1 MGSGEGM
8 AMDAPFESSPPA
20 AASRNLRLRNLAVGL
35 CVAFL
40 AALFYAIAIVKMGA
54 YSLSPP
60 P

>member
-1 MGSGEGM
+1 MTI
-8 AMDAPFESSPPA
+8 DAPIESSSPA

-35 CVAFL
+35 CVACL

>member
-1 MGSGEGM
+1 M

-20 AASRNLRLRNLAVGL
+20 AASRNLRLRNLAGGL

-54 YSLSPP
+54 HSLPP
-60 P
+60 PP

>member
-1 MGSGEGM
+1 
-8 AMDAPFESSPPA
+8 MDRSFESSPPV
-20 AASRNLRLRNLAVGL
+20 AASRNLRLRNLAVGV

-60 P
+60 Q

>member
-8 AMDAPFESSPPA
+8 AMDAPFESSPRA
-20 AASRNLRLRNLAVGL
+20 GASRNLRLRNVAVGL

-54 YSLSPP
+54 HSLPP
-60 P
+60 PP